1 MTTKKSRARTKA
13 KLELLWRDGRRCA
26 ICGRKIKDLDDLTI
40 DHIVPLAKGGKNAME
55 NYQLAHKACNEAKGS
70 MLPKEHMKIIRY
82 NRRRILL
89 MRIKKGI
96 VVW

>member
-1 MTTKKSRARTKA
+1 MTTKTSRANTRI
-13 KLELLWRDGRRCA
+13 KLQLLWQNGKRCA

-40 DHIVPLAKGGKNAME
+40 DHIVPLAKGGRNAIE

-70 MLPKEHMKIIRY
+70 MLPKEHMRIIKY

>member
-1 MTTKKSRARTKA
+1 MTSKTGRARTKA

-40 DHIVPLAKGGKNAME
+40 DHIVPLAKGGKNTLE

-70 MLPKEHMKIIRY
+70 MLPEEHVKILKY

>member
-1 MTTKKSRARTKA
+1 MTTKTSRARTKA

-26 ICGRKIKDLDDLTI
+26 ICGRKIKDLEDLTV
-40 DHIVPLAKGGKNAME
+40 DHIVPLAKGGKNVIE
-55 NYQLAHKACNEAKGS
+55 NYQLAHKACNEEKGS
-70 MLPKEHMKIIRY
+70 MMPDEFMRQLKC

-89 MRIKKGI
+89 MRIRKGI

>member
-1 MTTKKSRARTKA
+1 MTTKANRANNRA

-26 ICGRKIKDLDDLTI
+26 ICGRKIKKLDDLTV
-40 DHIVPLAKGGKNAME
+40 DHIVPLAKGGKNVLE

-70 MLPKEHMKIIRY
+70 MLPKEHVKMLRY
-82 NRRRILL
+82 NRRRIWL
-89 MRIKKGI
+89 MRIRKGI

>member
-1 MTTKKSRARTKA
+1 MTTKTSRARTKA

-26 ICGRKIKDLDDLTI
+26 ICGRKIKDLDDLTV
-40 DHIVPLAKGGKNAME
+40 DHIVPLAEGGVNAIE
-55 NYQLAHKACNEAKGS
+55 NYQLAHKSCNEKKGS
-70 MLPKEHMKIIRY
+70 MMPDEFMWQLKC

-89 MRIKKGI
+89 MRIRKGI